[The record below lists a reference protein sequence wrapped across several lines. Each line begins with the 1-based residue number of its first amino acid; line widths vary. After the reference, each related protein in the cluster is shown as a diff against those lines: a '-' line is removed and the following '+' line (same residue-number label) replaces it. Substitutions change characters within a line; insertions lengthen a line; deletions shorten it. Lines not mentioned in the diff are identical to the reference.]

1 MFSLY
6 TEYTGLL
13 AQTSSESNLVARV
26 YIPVV
31 SHTRTYT
38 HTPIYTNPT
47 GEREPE
53 VLDEGS
59 RCEVMY
65 KGGDVPYPAVVAT
78 VRV

>member
-13 AQTSSESNLVARV
+13 AQTSSESNLVALV
-26 YIPVV
+26 YIPIV
-31 SHTRTYT
+31 SHT